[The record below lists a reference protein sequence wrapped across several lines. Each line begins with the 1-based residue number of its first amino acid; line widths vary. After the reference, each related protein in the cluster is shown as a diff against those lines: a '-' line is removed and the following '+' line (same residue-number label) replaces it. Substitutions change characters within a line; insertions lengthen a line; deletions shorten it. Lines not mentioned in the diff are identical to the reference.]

1 MQVTVAHNTASSNHT
16 QNPPSNT
23 GLKSGKF
30 AARTAAAAGPLPA
43 EAKWPI
49 VGIQRID
56 LGVLRGVI
64 ISNNSAPFWGSA
76 LESNQ
81 WNFLEDVVHLTI
93 HNNTASGIK
102 LKTLQPYYD
111 TQGWVM
117 RHSRITNNNLTSEVS
132 RRLIARVVGSFIP
145 TFMLDL

>member
-1 MQVTVAHNTASSNHT
+1 MQVTVAHNTAWSNHT
-16 QNPPSNT
+16 QNPPSST
-23 GLKSGKF
+23 SLQSSKL
-30 AARTAAAAGPLPA
+30 ATRTADAAGLLPV
-43 EAKWPI
+43 EATWPI

-56 LGVLRGVI
+56 LGVLRGVV

-117 RHSRITNNNLTSEVS
+117 RHSRITNNKLTSEVS
-132 RRLIARVVGSFIP
+132 GGYGRQGLKQFSWQ
-145 TFMLDL
+145 D